1 MHHLSEFECGCG
13 LVVLFL
19 ALVFIIILI
28 AAGFKV
34 AADAKVEEAEQSV
47 ERRAERLAKRLVRER
62 LDGCKLQVIQ
72 RIDIVEDDLKG
83 ERA

>member
-1 MHHLSEFECGCG
+1 MHHLSVFEFWCGMVI
-13 LVVLFL
+13 LLL
-19 ALVFIIILI
+19 AMIFIVALI

-34 AADAKVEEAEQSV
+34 AADAAIEEAEQSV
-47 ERRAERLAKRLVRER
+47 QRRAERRAKQIVRER

>member
-1 MHHLSEFECGCG
+1 MHHLSEFEYGCG

-19 ALVFIIILI
+19 ALVFIVILI

-34 AADAKVEEAEQSV
+34 ASDAKVEEAEQSV

-62 LDGCKLQVIQ
+62 LDGCRLQVIQ
-72 RIDIVEDDLKG
+72 RIDVIEDDLKG
-83 ERA
+83 GRV

>member
-1 MHHLSEFECGCG
+1 MFEKGAG

-47 ERRAERLAKRLVRER
+47 QRRAERLAKRLVRER
-62 LDGCKLQVIQ
+62 LDGCRLQVIQ
-72 RIDIVEDDLKG
+72 RIDVIEDDLKG
-83 ERA
+83 GRV

>member
-1 MHHLSEFECGCG
+1 MHHLSEYEFRCGMAI
-13 LVVLFL
+13 LLL
-19 ALVFIIILI
+19 AMIFIVALI

-34 AADAKVEEAEQSV
+34 AADAAIEEAEQSV
-47 ERRAERLAKRLVRER
+47 QRRAERRAKQIVRER
-62 LDGCKLQVIQ
+62 LGGCKLQVIQ